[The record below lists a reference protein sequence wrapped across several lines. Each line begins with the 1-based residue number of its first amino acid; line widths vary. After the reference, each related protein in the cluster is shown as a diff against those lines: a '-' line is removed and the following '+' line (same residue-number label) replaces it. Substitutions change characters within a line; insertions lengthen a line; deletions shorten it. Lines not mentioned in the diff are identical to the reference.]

1 MPDGRE
7 LLLTKGRMRNLNFY
21 GALGLST
28 LSGCLWFLAV
38 TPFDLSA
45 LAWIAAVPMF
55 MAMERTAS
63 FRRALFL
70 GWWAG
75 VVETGGGFYWLI
87 DVMRRFADFPW
98 IGAAAVFLLFC
109 ATRAIIFLF
118 FTGAVLAIR
127 RRIRVP
133 MALLGP
139 IAMVSCELL
148 VPQLFPCGQWI
159 SQAWNPLVIQVSEL
173 TGPLGVTALLMMING
188 ALYDLSLDPRAAR
201 YPAVASV
208 LLLGTALIFGTVRM
222 RQTDAIVARAPTL
235 KVGLVQP
242 NFAYTIDGEF
252 SRDEALRQLTALQ
265 EQSRRLE
272 KEGAQLLVWS
282 EGSFPVA
289 VPRDFSADFS
299 EDSLAMIRRG
309 FSLPTLIGAEMY
321 DAAHE
326 DAFNSAILLDR
337 NGKVAGRYDKVRL
350 LAFGEYVPGIE
361 TFPWLRQLLPAGAGR
376 FTAGAGPGA
385 ISLHGPNGDVWRL
398 GAVICYEDILQG
410 FLRGVG
416 QLHPDLLVN
425 LTSDSWFGADTEPWE
440 HMALAV
446 FASVELRVA
455 MVRAVNS
462 GVSALIDP
470 NGRVTQKTYADDPYR
485 HPRGADGIVVTAPKM
500 AGGHTLFVAVGNLFA
515 YLCLAGTLILLGG
528 ALLRARRLR
537 QFSAPAALQKP
548 FTAEQP
554 EAATA
559 ILRIKP

>member
-7 LLLTKGRMRNLNFY
+7 LLLTKDRMRNLNFY
-21 GALGLST
+21 GALALST

-38 TPFDLSA
+38 TPFDFSA

-55 MAMERTAS
+55 MAIERSGS
-63 FRRALFL
+63 FRGALFI

-75 VVETGGGFYWLI
+75 LIETAGGFYWLI

-98 IGAAAVFLLFC
+98 VGAALVFLLFC
-109 ATRAIIFLF
+109 ATRAIIFLA
-118 FTGAVLAIR
+118 FTAVVCSIR
-127 RRIRVP
+127 RQVKVP

-139 IAMVSCELL
+139 IVMVSCELL

-173 TGPLGVTALLMMING
+173 TGPLGVTAMLMMING
-188 ALYDLSLDPRAAR
+188 AFYDLILNARTAR
-201 YPAVASV
+201 YPAMASAT
-208 LLLGTALIFGTVRM
+208 LLAAALIFGVVRM
-222 RQTDAIVARAPTL
+222 HQVDDIAAHAPRL

-272 KEGAQLLVWS
+272 RAGAQLLVWS

-299 EDSLAMIRRG
+299 PDSLAMIRRG
-309 FSLPTLIGAEMY
+309 FAVPTIIGADMY
-321 DAAHE
+321 DAARE
-326 DAFNSAILLDR
+326 DAFNSAILLDK

-350 LAFGEYVPGIE
+350 LAFGEYIPGIDA
-361 TFPWLRQLLPAGAGR
+361 FPWLRKFLPAGAGR
-376 FTAGAGPGA
+376 FTAGTGPSV
-385 ISLHGPNGDVWRL
+385 ISLQGPDDKIWRL
-398 GAVICYEDILQG
+398 GPVICYEDILQG

-416 QLHPDLLVN
+416 QLRPNLLVN
-425 LTSDSWFGADTEPWE
+425 LTSDSWFGANTEPWE

-446 FASVELRVA
+446 FASVELRVS

-470 NGRVTQKTYADDPYR
+470 NGRVLEKTYADDPYR
-485 HPRGADGIVVTAPKM
+485 HPRDADGVVVSAALMPGADTVY
-500 AGGHTLFVAVGNLFA
+500 VAVGNLFA
-515 YLCLAGTLILLGG
+515 YVCLAGTVGLL
-528 ALLRARRLR
+528 ALAWRSRRR
-537 QFSAPAALQKP
+537 PHNA
-548 FTAEQP
+548 
-554 EAATA
+554 
-559 ILRIKP
+559 

>member
-1 MPDGRE
+1 
-7 LLLTKGRMRNLNFY
+7 MRNLNFY

-38 TPFDLSA
+38 TPFDFSG

-55 MAMERTAS
+55 VAIERTPG
-63 FRRALFL
+63 FRGALFL

-75 VVETGGGFYWLI
+75 VVETAGGFYWLV

-109 ATRAIIFLF
+109 ATRAIIFLL
-118 FTGAVLAIR
+118 FTGIVLGIR
-127 RRIRVP
+127 KRIRVP
-133 MALLGP
+133 MTLLAP
-139 IAMVSCELL
+139 IALVSCELL

-188 ALYDLSLDPRAAR
+188 ALYDLMLNPRAAR
-201 YPAVASV
+201 YPAMASV
-208 LLLGTALIFGTVRM
+208 ALLAAALIFGAVRM
-222 RQTDAIVARAPTL
+222 RQTDEIAARAPHL

-252 SRDEALRQLTALQ
+252 SRAEALRQLTALQ

-289 VPRDFSADFS
+289 VPRDFNADFPA
-299 EDSLAMIRRG
+299 ESLAMIRRG
-309 FSLPTLIGAEMY
+309 FSVPTLIGAEMY
-321 DAAHE
+321 DAARE
-326 DAFNSAILLDR
+326 DAFNSALLLDR
-337 NGKVAGRYDKVRL
+337 NGKVAGHYDKVRL

-361 TFPWLRQLLPAGAGR
+361 AFPWLRKFLPAGAGR
-376 FTAGAGPGA
+376 FTAGSGPGV
-385 ISLHGPNGDVWRL
+385 ISLQGPDGDAWAL
-398 GAVICYEDILQG
+398 GPVICYEDILQG

-416 QLHPDLLVN
+416 KLHPDLLVN

-440 HMALAV
+440 HLALAV
-446 FASVELRVA
+446 FASVELRVS

-485 HPRGADGIVVTAPKM
+485 HPRGADGMLVSAPKM
-500 AGGHTLFVAVGNLFA
+500 AGGRTLFVAVGNLFA
-515 YLCLAGTLILLGG
+515 YLCLAGILVLLG
-528 ALLRARRLR
+528 AAFVRTRRR
-537 QFSAPAALQKP
+537 RNA
-548 FTAEQP
+548 
-554 EAATA
+554 
-559 ILRIKP
+559 

>member
-1 MPDGRE
+1 
-7 LLLTKGRMRNLNFY
+7 MRNLNFY

-28 LSGCLWFLAV
+28 LSGGLWFLAV

-45 LAWIAAVPMF
+45 LAWIAAVPML
-55 MAMERTAS
+55 MAIERAGS

-98 IGAAAVFLLFC
+98 LGAAAVFLLFC
-109 ATRAIIFLF
+109 ATRAIIFLL
-118 FTGAVLAIR
+118 FTGVVLAIR
-127 RRIRVP
+127 KRIRVP
-133 MALLGP
+133 MTLLAP
-139 IAMVSCELL
+139 IAMVSSELL

-188 ALYDLSLDPRAAR
+188 ALYDLMLNPRAAR
-201 YPAVASV
+201 YPAITSVV
-208 LLLGTALIFGTVRM
+208 LLAAALIFGAVRM
-222 RQTDAIVARAPTL
+222 RQTDEIVAHAPRL
-235 KVGLVQP
+235 KIGLVQP

-272 KEGAQLLVWS
+272 KAGAEFLVWS

-299 EDSLAMIRRG
+299 ADSLAMIRRG
-309 FSLPTLIGAEMY
+309 FSVPTLIGAEMY
-321 DAAHE
+321 DAARE

-337 NGKVAGRYDKVRL
+337 GGKVAGRYDKVRL
-350 LAFGEYVPGIE
+350 LAFGEYVPGIDA
-361 TFPWLRQLLPAGAGR
+361 FPWLREILPAGAGR
-376 FTAGAGPGA
+376 FTAGPGPGV
-385 ISLHGPNGDVWRL
+385 ISLQAPGGDTWRL
-398 GAVICYEDILQG
+398 GPIICYEDILQG

-446 FASVELRVA
+446 FASVELRVS

-470 NGRVTQKTYADDPYR
+470 NGRVVQQTYANDPYR
-485 HPRGADGIVVTAPKM
+485 HPRSADGVLVAAPKM
-500 AGGHTLFVAVGNLFA
+500 AGGHTVYVAVGNLFA
-515 YLCLAGTLILLGG
+515 YLCLAGTLLFLGR
-528 ALLRARRLR
+528 AFLIARRLR
-537 QFSAPAALQKP
+537 QSLSAPVVAAQ
-548 FTAEQP
+548 
-554 EAATA
+554 
-559 ILRIKP
+559 

>member
-1 MPDGRE
+1 MPYGRE
-7 LLLTKGRMRNLNFY
+7 LQLTKGRMRNLNFY
-21 GALGLST
+21 GALGLSS

-38 TPFDLSA
+38 TPFDWSA

-55 MAMERTAS
+55 MAIERPGS
-63 FRRALFL
+63 IRSALFL

-75 VVETGGGFYWLI
+75 VVETAGGFYWLI

-109 ATRAIIFLF
+109 ATRASIFLL
-118 FTGAVLAIR
+118 FTGLVLGVR
-127 RRIRVP
+127 KRIRTP
-133 MALLGP
+133 MALLAP
-139 IAMVSCELL
+139 IAMVSSEWL

-159 SQAWNPLVIQVSEL
+159 SQAWNPHVIQVSEL
-173 TGPLGVTALLMMING
+173 TGPLGVTALLMLING
-188 ALYDLSLDPRAAR
+188 ALYDVMLNPRAAR
-201 YPAVASV
+201 YPAMASAA
-208 LLLGTALIFGTVRM
+208 LLAAALIFGAVRM
-222 RQTDAIVARAPTL
+222 RQIDEFAARAPRL

-272 KEGAQLLVWS
+272 QEGAQLLVWS
-282 EGSFPVA
+282 EGSYPVA
-289 VPRDFSADFS
+289 VPRDFNADFPA
-299 EDSLAMIRRG
+299 DSLAMIRRG
-309 FSLPTLIGAEMY
+309 FSVPALIGAEMY
-321 DAAHE
+321 DATRE
-326 DAFNSAILLDR
+326 DAFNSALLLDS

-361 TFPWLRQLLPAGAGR
+361 TFPWLRKFLPAGAGR
-376 FTAGAGPGA
+376 FTAGAGPGV
-385 ISLHGPNGDVWRL
+385 ISLQGPDGGIWRL
-398 GAVICYEDILQG
+398 GPVICYEDILQG

-440 HMALAV
+440 HLALAV
-446 FASVELRVA
+446 FASVELRVS

-485 HPRGADGIVVTAPKM
+485 HPRGADGMLVTAAKM

-515 YLCLAGTLILLGG
+515 YLCSAGTLTLLG
-528 ALLRARRLR
+528 AAFVRNRRLHN
-537 QFSAPAALQKP
+537 A
-548 FTAEQP
+548 
-554 EAATA
+554 
-559 ILRIKP
+559 

>member
-1 MPDGRE
+1 MIDGRE
-7 LLLTKGRMRNLNFY
+7 LHLTKGSMRNLNFY

-55 MAMERTAS
+55 MAIERTAS
-63 FRRALFL
+63 FRVALFL
-70 GWWAG
+70 GAWAG
-75 VVETGGGFYWLI
+75 LVETAGGYYWLI

-109 ATRAIIFLF
+109 ASRAIIFLL
-118 FTGAVLAIR
+118 FTAAALAIR
-127 RRIRVP
+127 KRIRVP
-133 MALLGP
+133 MTLLAP

-148 VPQLFPCGQWI
+148 VPQLFPAGQWI

-173 TGPLGVTALLMMING
+173 TGPFGVTALLMMING
-188 ALYDLSLDPRAAR
+188 ALYDLSLSPRTAR
-201 YPAVASV
+201 YPAMAAVG
-208 LLLGTALIFGTVRM
+208 LLGAALIFGAVRM
-222 RQTDAIVARAPTL
+222 RQTDEMAARAPRL

-272 KEGAQLLVWS
+272 QEGAQLLVWS
-282 EGSFPVA
+282 EGAYPVA
-289 VPRDFSADFS
+289 VPRDFSVDFS
-299 EDSLAMIRRG
+299 ADSLAMIRRG
-309 FSLPTLIGAEMY
+309 FSVPTLIGAEMY
-321 DAAHE
+321 DAARE
-326 DAFNSAILLDR
+326 DAFNSALLLDR

-350 LAFGEYVPGIE
+350 LAFGEYIPGIE
-361 TFPWLRQLLPAGAGR
+361 TFPWLRRLLPAGAGR
-376 FTAGAGPGA
+376 FTAGSGPGV
-385 ISLHGPNGDVWRL
+385 ISLQGPDGDVWRL
-398 GAVICYEDILQG
+398 GPVICYEDILQG
-410 FLRGVG
+410 FIRGVG

-440 HMALAV
+440 HLALAV
-446 FASVELRVA
+446 FASVELRVS

-462 GVSALIDP
+462 GVSTLIDP

-485 HPRGADGIVVTAPKM
+485 HPRGADGMLVTAPKM

-515 YLCLAGTLILLGG
+515 YLCLAGTLVFLSG
-528 ALLRARRLR
+528 ALVRARRR
-537 QFSAPAALQKP
+537 R
-548 FTAEQP
+548 
-554 EAATA
+554 EA
-559 ILRIKP
+559 

>member
-1 MPDGRE
+1 MSDGRE
-7 LLLTKGRMRNLNFY
+7 LQLTKDRMRNLNFY
-21 GALGLST
+21 GALALST

-55 MAMERTAS
+55 MAIERTAS

-70 GWWAG
+70 GSWAG
-75 VVETGGGFYWLI
+75 LVETAGGYYWLI

-109 ATRAIIFLF
+109 ASRAIIFLA
-118 FTGAVLAIR
+118 FTAAVLAIR
-127 RRIRVP
+127 KRIRVP
-133 MALLGP
+133 MTLLAP

-148 VPQLFPCGQWI
+148 VPQLFPAGQWI

-188 ALYDLSLDPRAAR
+188 ALYDLTRSPRAAR
-201 YPAVASV
+201 YPAMASAA
-208 LLLGTALIFGTVRM
+208 LLAAALIFGAVRM
-222 RQTDAIVARAPTL
+222 RQIDEIAARVPSL
-235 KVGLVQP
+235 KIGLVQP

-252 SRDEALRQLTALQ
+252 SRNEALRQLTALQ

-272 KEGAQLLVWS
+272 REGAQLLVWS
-282 EGSFPVA
+282 EGSYPVA
-289 VPRDFSADFS
+289 VPRDFNADFPA
-299 EDSLAMIRRG
+299 DSLAMIRRG
-309 FSLPTLIGAEMY
+309 FSVPALIGAEMY
-321 DAAHE
+321 DAVHE
-326 DAFNSAILLDR
+326 DAFNSAILLDG
-337 NGKVAGRYDKVRL
+337 NGKVAGHYDKVRL

-361 TFPWLRQLLPAGAGR
+361 TFPWLRKFLPAGAGR
-376 FTAGAGPGA
+376 FTAGVGPSV
-385 ISLHGPNGDVWRL
+385 ISLQGPNGDAWRL
-398 GAVICYEDILQG
+398 GPVICYEDILQG

-446 FASVELRVA
+446 FASVELRVS

-515 YLCLAGTLILLGG
+515 YLCLAGTLGFLGG
-528 ALLRARRLR
+528 ALVRARRLPN
-537 QFSAPAALQKP
+537 A
-548 FTAEQP
+548 
-554 EAATA
+554 
-559 ILRIKP
+559 

>member
-7 LLLTKGRMRNLNFY
+7 LLFTKGPMRILNFY
-21 GALGLST
+21 SALALST

-38 TPFDLSA
+38 TPFDLSG

-55 MAMERTAS
+55 MSIERTPS

-75 VVETGGGFYWLI
+75 LVETAGGYYWLI

-109 ATRAIIFLF
+109 ATRAVIFLF
-118 FTGAVLAIR
+118 FTGVVLAIR
-127 RRIRVP
+127 KRSRVP
-133 MALLGP
+133 LTLLAP

-148 VPQLFPCGQWI
+148 VPQLFPAGQWI

-173 TGPLGVTALLMMING
+173 TGPLGVTALLMMVNG
-188 ALYDLSLDPRAAR
+188 ALYDLTLDPRAAR
-201 YPAVASV
+201 YPAMAAAG
-208 LLLGTALIFGTVRM
+208 LLAAALIFGAVRM
-222 RQTDAIVARAPTL
+222 RQTDEIAARAPRL

-272 KEGAQLLVWS
+272 QEGSQLLVWS

-289 VPRDFSADFS
+289 VPRNFSADFS
-299 EDSLAMIRRG
+299 ADSLAMIRRG
-309 FSLPTLIGAEMY
+309 FSVPTLIGAEMY
-321 DAAHE
+321 DEAHE

-337 NGKVAGRYDKVRL
+337 NGKVAGHYDKVRL

-361 TFPWLRQLLPAGAGR
+361 TFPWLRKFLPEGAGR
-376 FTAGAGPGA
+376 FTAGTGPGV
-385 ISLHGPNGDVWRL
+385 ISLQGPNGDTWRL
-398 GAVICYEDILQG
+398 GPVICYEDILQG

-440 HMALAV
+440 HLALAV
-446 FASVELRVA
+446 FASVELRVS

-515 YLCLAGTLILLGG
+515 YLCLAATLGFLGR
-528 ALLRARRLR
+528 ALSSARRLR
-537 QFSAPAALQKP
+537 RA
-548 FTAEQP
+548 
-554 EAATA
+554 
-559 ILRIKP
+559 